1 MKFKDVYPGM
11 TFERTAD
18 EVHFIVDCTIA
29 PCTVLASRCDGGNEQ
44 IKMRASEIS
53 EEEE

>member
-1 MKFKDVYPGM
+1 MRFKDVYPGM

-18 EVHFIVDCTIA
+18 GAHFVVVCKIA
-29 PCTVLASRCDGGNEQ
+29 PATVLADRCDGGKEE
-44 IKMRASEIS
+44 IKMRAADIS